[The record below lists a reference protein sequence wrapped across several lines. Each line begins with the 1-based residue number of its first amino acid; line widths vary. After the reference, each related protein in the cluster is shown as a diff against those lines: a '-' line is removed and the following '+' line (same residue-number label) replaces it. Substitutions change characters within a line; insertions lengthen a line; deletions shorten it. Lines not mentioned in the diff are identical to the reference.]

1 MSNEITPFQIEIP
14 QSELDYLQARLTDAR
29 WPAEQPGAEWSRGV
43 PVAYLRELAE
53 YWRTSYDWRVAE
65 AELNKFA
72 QFTTEIDG
80 QRIHFLHVRSA
91 NPDATPLIL
100 THGWPGSV
108 VEFLDVIGPLT
119 DPAAY
124 GGDPADAFHLVIPSL
139 PGFGFSGPVTEEGW
153 DPARIG
159 KAWVELMSRLGYD
172 SYGAQGGDWGA
183 FVTPEVGRAGG
194 DKVIGVHINAAT
206 FGYIPFG
213 PVSDEEKAT
222 MTAPELARLDR
233 LAQFKSEGNGYFRIQ
248 ASRPQTVAYG
258 LHDSPIGQLA
268 WIVEKFKEWTFP
280 AARPA
285 GGRCGSGSAPDQRDA
300 LLAHRHRGFV
310 GRAVLRGHPRP
321 LLGDHAVHHAHR
333 RRGLRRGHRDP
344 ALRLRGHRHR
354 ALVGVRP
361 GWPLRGD
368 GSAGPA
374 GRRHPRVLPRT
385 ALVSDPRAPA
395 ATGRRG
401 FSAERAAPTPRRRRR
416 VRSAERGQ
424 AAAVDLAGRGAR

>member
-1 MSNEITPFQIEIP
+1 MSNEITPFHVDIP
-14 QSELDYLQARLTDAR
+14 QSDLDYLQARLTDAR

-53 YWRTSYDWRVAE
+53 YWRTSYDWRAAE

-119 DPAAY
+119 DPAAH

-159 KAWVELMSRLGYD
+159 KAWVELMSRLGYE

-194 DKVIGVHINAAT
+194 DKVIGVHVNAAT

-213 PVSDEEKAT
+213 PVSDDEKAT
-222 MTAPELARLDR
+222 MTAAELARLDR
-233 LAQFKSEGNGYFRIQ
+233 LALFKSEGNGYFTIQ

-280 AARPA
+280 AAGLPEDAVNRDRLLTNVMLYWLTGTA
-285 GGRCGSGSAPDQRDA
+285 GSSAALYYEATHVRSWKTAPLTTPVGVAVFAEDIAIRRYADADTDIVHWSEFDRGGHFAAMEVPD
-300 LLAHRHRGFV
+300 LLV
-310 GRAVLRGHPRP
+310 DDIRAFF
-321 LLGDHAVHHAHR
+321 
-333 RRGLRRGHRDP
+333 RGLR
-344 ALRLRGHRHR
+344 
-354 ALVGVRP
+354 
-361 GWPLRGD
+361 
-368 GSAGPA
+368 
-374 GRRHPRVLPRT
+374 
-385 ALVSDPRAPA
+385 
-395 ATGRRG
+395 
-401 FSAERAAPTPRRRRR
+401 
-416 VRSAERGQ
+416 
-424 AAAVDLAGRGAR
+424 